1 MKIKLV
7 RIDDRL
13 IHGQVATVWSRDS
26 QCNII
31 LVVSDEVAKDELRK
45 ILLKQVAPPGIKSEV
60 ITVKQMIQIASD
72 SKFKE
77 FKALL
82 LFTNPKDVLRMV
94 EGGVKIDSVNIG
106 GMRFK
111 ENKKQI
117 TSAISVDSE
126 DIESFKKL
134 NDLGIE
140 LEIRIIAK
148 NKKEYI
154 MDKIKGL

>member
-1 MKIKLV
+1 MEIKLV

-13 IHGQVATVWSRDS
+13 IHGQVATVWSRES

-31 LVVSDEVAKDELRK
+31 LVVSDEVARDDFRK
-45 ILLKQVAPPGIKSEV
+45 ILLKQVAPPGIKSDV
-60 ITVKQMIQIASD
+60 ITVRQMIQIASD
-72 SKFKE
+72 PKFKE
-77 FKALL
+77 LKALL
-82 LFTNPKDVLRMV
+82 LFTNPTDVLRIV
-94 EGGVKIDSVNIG
+94 EGGVKIRSVNIG

-117 TSAISVDSE
+117 TSAISVDAE
-126 DIESFKKL
+126 DIDSFKKL

-154 MDKIKGL
+154 MDKIKDL